1 MYFNKKN
8 NFYHGIMFHHFHDNK
23 KYLKSQG
30 SINQNQLL
38 KIIKYIG
45 RDNILNAD
53 EFCEKLKKNRLK
65 KNNVCFTFDDA
76 LKCQYDIALPI
87 LQDYKIRAFFFVYSS
102 ILKNKPDKIEVF
114 RHYRTS
120 CFKNINSFYEKF
132 FSLCTRKYGEKKLNI
147 FFKKS
152 KSKISLTKKKFP
164 FYSLNDI
171 KFRILR
177 DKFLIKK
184 DYDSLM
190 SELMMISKYNY
201 KNEFK
206 KLLLNKSNI
215 KQISSNGHLI
225 GLHTHNHPT
234 LLEEEEKSIQYK
246 EYFTNK
252 KILEKITNK
261 KIISMS
267 HPCGSYSKSTLK
279 ILKNLGIQIGFK
291 QTILIDEKVKKIN
304 QSKLEIAREDHS
316 NIIKK
321 IN

>member
-132 FSLCTRKYGEKKLNI
+132 FSLCTRKYGENKLNI
-147 FFKKS
+147 FFKYS
-152 KSKISLTKKKFP
+152 NCNISLTKKNP
-164 FYSLNDI
+164 
-171 KFRILR
+171 
-177 DKFLIKK
+177 
-184 DYDSLM
+184 
-190 SELMMISKYNY
+190 E
-201 KNEFK
+201 
-206 KLLLNKSNI
+206 
-215 KQISSNGHLI
+215 
-225 GLHTHNHPT
+225 
-234 LLEEEEKSIQYK
+234 QY
-246 EYFTNK
+246 
-252 KILEKITNK
+252 
-261 KIISMS
+261 
-267 HPCGSYSKSTLK
+267 
-279 ILKNLGIQIGFK
+279 
-291 QTILIDEKVKKIN
+291 
-304 QSKLEIAREDHS
+304 
-316 NIIKK
+316 
-321 IN
+321 